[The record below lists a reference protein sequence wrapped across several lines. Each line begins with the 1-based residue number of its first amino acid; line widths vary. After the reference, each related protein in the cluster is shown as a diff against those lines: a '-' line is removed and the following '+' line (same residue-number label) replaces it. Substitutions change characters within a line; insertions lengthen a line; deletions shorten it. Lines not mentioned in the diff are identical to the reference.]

1 MRCAFEI
8 GALMLAM
15 TAAPAFAQQADRHA
29 DHQTAVQE
37 AVPGKPATNVPKPSG
52 HPRHDHDCCPMMDK
66 ESAGHSRSADKATG
80 ADMMTDGMMNPSQDR
95 APPKHGH
102 AHK

>member
-1 MRCAFEI
+1 
-8 GALMLAM
+8 
-15 TAAPAFAQQADRHA
+15 
-29 DHQTAVQE
+29 
-37 AVPGKPATNVPKPSG
+37 
-52 HPRHDHDCCPMMDK
+52 MMDK